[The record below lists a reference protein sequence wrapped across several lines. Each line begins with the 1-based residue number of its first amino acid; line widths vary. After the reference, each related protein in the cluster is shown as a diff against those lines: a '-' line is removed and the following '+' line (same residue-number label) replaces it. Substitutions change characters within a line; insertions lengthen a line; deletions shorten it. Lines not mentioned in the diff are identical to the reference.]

1 MSVRDRVL
9 KVIAEESHREVRAEQ
24 LDATFEELGVDS
36 LDKVCIL
43 FGLEKEF
50 SVSIPEEQARRFS
63 TVRQVIEHLARR
75 GGEAP
80 AEPVAA
86 S

>member
-1 MSVRDRVL
+1 MTVCDRVL
-9 KVIAEESHREVRAEQ
+9 KVISEEGHREVRPEQ

-50 SVSIPEEQARRFS
+50 SISIPEEQARRFS
-63 TVRQVIEHLARR
+63 TVRQVIEHLSEQAENQA
-75 GGEAP
+75 GP
-80 AEPVAA
+80 AVA